1 MKMIDRLIL
10 GALAVGI
17 WVLVAIQVTS
27 NTRAYASSIA
37 ASIDA
42 YEVDG
47 LRSYVARVVEDCS
60 VSGEVHMYSEDYGS
74 LESVT
79 ISC

>member
-1 MKMIDRLIL
+1 MKTIDRSIL
-10 GALAVGI
+10 GVLAVGI
-17 WVLVAIQVTS
+17 WALVAIQVTS

-47 LRSYVARVVEDCS
+47 LRRFVERTVERCDVYGE
-60 VSGEVHMYSEDYGS
+60 VSGGEIDGGYID
-74 LESVT
+74 
-79 ISC
+79 C